1 MAYVPPGLNGPR
13 SVLMHIIVR
22 VKKELIR
29 RFFRVLSI
37 LCLVVGAALGLFELL
52 SALGDQPSIRTEVLR
67 PAVLATALAFLTGLL
82 ISRASHWTSLQQE
95 VEEPKIDVEDVID
108 RVEWFDEH
116 RRRLRKFGG

>member
-1 MAYVPPGLNGPR
+1 
-13 SVLMHIIVR
+13 MHIIFR
-22 VKKELIR
+22 VKKEPIR
-29 RFFRVLSI
+29 RFFRALSV

-52 SALGDQPSIRTEVLR
+52 SALVDQPSMRTEALR
-67 PAVLATALAFLTGLL
+67 PAVLATALVFLTGLL
-82 ISRASHWTSLQQE
+82 VSRASHWASLQQE